1 MRKAYSSIISRC
13 LGALV
18 LGSSLLFST
27 FAAAELKAKTVVL
40 VHGAFA
46 DSSSWNGVVP
56 ILKKNGLNVVS
67 IANPLRSVHGDS
79 TYMNTQL
86 ANVEGPIVLVG
97 HSYGGMLISNAAATS
112 RIKSLVYVGAFTPA
126 AGENVAGLAGKYPGG
141 TLGPTLVTFTN
152 AQGAVDFYIDPN
164 KFHKQ
169 FAHDVSKGQA
179 ALMAAAQ
186 RPITKAAILENFTA
200 AHPAWENTPSYHVY
214 GTGDKNIPPKAMK
227 WMAERA
233 KAKEIVEVD
242 GASHVVM
249 VSHPKAVA
257 DVILQAAK

>member
-1 MRKAYSSIISRC
+1 MKNIRSTMA
-13 LGALV
+13 AVLV
-18 LGSSLLFST
+18 LFST
-27 FAAAELKAKTVVL
+27 VLFSGFAAAELKAKTVVL

-56 ILKKNGLNVVS
+56 ILKKKGLKVVS

-79 TYMNTQL
+79 TYLNTQL

-112 RIKSLVYVGAFTPA
+112 RVKSLVYVAAFTPA
-126 AGENVAGLAGKYPGG
+126 ADETVAGLAGKYPGG

-152 AQGAVDFYIDPN
+152 AQGEVDFYIDQN
-164 KFHKQ
+164 KFRDQ
-169 FAHDVSKGQA
+169 FAHDVPQKQA
-179 ALMAAAQ
+179 DLMATAQ
-186 RPITKAAILENFTA
+186 RPIAKAAILENFKA
-200 AHPAWENTPSYHVY
+200 AHPAWESVPSYHVY
-214 GTGDKNIPPKAMK
+214 GTADKNIPAKAMK

-233 KAKEIVEVD
+233 KAKSIVEVE

-249 VSHPKAVA
+249 VSHPETVA
-257 DVILQAAK
+257 DLIIKAAQ